1 MLTRNRMH
9 GHDLTVHKRTIGL
22 FVGLLVVAGTVSF
35 GGANRAHAEPSAED
49 KALATMFFQEG
60 RMLMAEGR
68 VADACPKLEESQR
81 LDPGGGTLLNLA
93 LCHELEGRLARSWS
107 EFKEAAIAARRDGR
121 RDRESEATSHVGSLE
136 PRLSRLTIAVPART
150 QVEGLV
156 IERDGHEVGPG
167 AWSTAIPI
175 DGGSH
180 VVRASALGRDPFTAT
195 IVIGNEA
202 DNQTVE
208 IPVLATPVVVVA
220 SPRVSSPASP
230 ASPVTGAALTAP
242 TFTPARLRWAGIGT
256 AGVGVVLLGTAG
268 YALAEALSAKNASNS
283 NCFADGCND
292 AGLQSRHDAV
302 SRGNLATLLGV
313 SGAVL
318 VGAGATLFYLARRSR
333 MTVHTTASATA
344 SAQQREAQ
352 VSMRFMLGAAPGTVV
367 AGIGGEL

>member
-1 MLTRNRMH
+1 MY
-9 GHDLTVHKRTIGL
+9 GHDLSTHGRTIGL
-22 FVGLLVVAGTVSF
+22 FVGLLVAAGTVSF

-60 RMLMAEGR
+60 RTLMAEGR

-220 SPRVSSPASP
+220 SPRVSSPSLP
-230 ASPVTGAALTAP
+230 AAGAAPTAP
-242 TFTPARLRWAGIGT
+242 TFTPARLRQAGIGT

-268 YALAEALSAKNASNS
+268 YALAAALSAKNASNS

-292 AGLQSRHDAV
+292 AGLQSRRDAV

-318 VGAGATLFYLARRSR
+318 VGAGATLFYLAHRSR
-333 MTVHTTASATA
+333 TSARTTASAR
-344 SAQQREAQ
+344 QREAQ
-352 VSMRFMLGAAPGTVV
+352 VSMRFMLGAGPGTVA
-367 AGIGGEL
+367 AGIGGDL

>member
-1 MLTRNRMH
+1 MLNRNSVH
-9 GHDLTVHKRTIGL
+9 GHDLTMHRRTIGL
-22 FVGLLVVAGTVSF
+22 FVSLLVAAGTVSF
-35 GGANRAHAEPSAED
+35 DGANRAHAEPSAED

-68 VADACPKLEESQR
+68 AADACPKLEESQR

-107 EFKEAAIAARRDGR
+107 EFKEAAIVSRRDGR
-121 RDRESEATSHVGSLE
+121 RDRESEATSHVNSLE
-136 PRLSRLTIAVPART
+136 PRLSWLTIVVPART

-156 IERDGHEVGPG
+156 IERDGHEVGQG

-202 DNQTVE
+202 DHQTVE

-220 SPRVSSPASP
+220 LPRVSSPVPPSA
-230 ASPVTGAALTAP
+230 GAAPAVP
-242 TFTPARLRWAGIGT
+242 TLTPARLRWAGIGT

-268 YALAEALSAKNASNS
+268 YALATALSARNASNS

-318 VGAGATLFYLARRSR
+318 VGAGAALFYLAHRSR
-333 MTVHTTASATA
+333 MTASAR
-344 SAQQREAQ
+344 QREAQ

-367 AGIGGEL
+367 AGIGGDL

>member
-1 MLTRNRMH
+1 MLTRNRIR
-9 GHDLTVHKRTIGL
+9 GHDLIVHRRTIGL

-35 GGANRAHAEPSAED
+35 GGTNRAHAEPSAED

-107 EFKEAAIAARRDGR
+107 EFKEAAIMARRDGR
-121 RDRESEATSHVGSLE
+121 RDRESEATSHVNSLE
-136 PRLSRLTIAVPART
+136 PRLSWLTIVVPART

-156 IERDGHEVGPG
+156 IERDGHEVGQG

-175 DGGSH
+175 DGGPH

-220 SPRVSSPASP
+220 LPRVSSPVQPSA
-230 ASPVTGAALTAP
+230 GAAPALP

-256 AGVGVVLLGTAG
+256 AGVGVLLLGTAG
-268 YALAEALSAKNASNS
+268 YALATALSAKHASNS

-292 AGLQSRHDAV
+292 AGLQSRHDAI

-318 VGAGATLFYLARRSR
+318 VGAGATLFYLAHRSR
-333 MTVHTTASATA
+333 TTARTTASAR
-344 SAQQREAQ
+344 QREAQ
-352 VSMRFMLGAAPGTVV
+352 FSMRFMLGAAPGTVV
-367 AGIGGEL
+367 AGIGGDL